1 VAEAT
6 PSSRPT
12 RIEIGRIVKPH
23 GLKGEVVVSGVRLNP
38 DEFLA
43 LRDVE
48 AIAADGTRRALRLRA
63 TRPFMQSMLVTFEG
77 VDDVD
82 AARALHGQVLEVD
95 PAHLPPAGDG
105 TVYLFQLLG
114 LAVVTEQGE
123 ALGQVADVLQTG
135 ATPILVV
142 RGERGEGGRARERML
157 PMSPDVLLS
166 VDREAARITVR
177 LLPGMEDL

>member
-1 VAEAT
+1 VTALPA
-6 PSSRPT
+6 

-23 GLKGEVVVSGVRLNP
+23 GLKGELVVSGVRLHP
-38 DEFLA
+38 MEFLA
-43 LRDVE
+43 LGDVE
-48 AIAADGTRRALRLRA
+48 AIGADGARRALRILA

-82 AARALHGQVLEVD
+82 AARLLHGQVLEVD
-95 PAHLPPAGDG
+95 PARLPPAGDG

-114 LAVVTEQGE
+114 LVVATEQGE
-123 ALGQVADVLQTG
+123 ALGQVTDVLQTG

-142 RGERGEGGRARERML
+142 RGPRGEGGKARERMI
-157 PMSPDVLLS
+157 PMSPDVLLE
-166 VDREAARITVR
+166 VDREAGRITVK

>member
-1 VAEAT
+1 VTAL
-6 PSSRPT
+6 PS

-23 GLKGEVVVSGVRLNP
+23 GLKGELVVSGVRLDP
-38 DEFLA
+38 AEFLA
-43 LRDVE
+43 LGDVE
-48 AIAADGTRRALRLRA
+48 AIAADGARRALRIRA

-82 AARALHGQVLEVD
+82 AARLLHGQVLEVD
-95 PAHLPPAGDG
+95 PARLPPAGDG

-114 LAVVTEQGE
+114 LAVVTDQGE
-123 ALGQVADVLQTG
+123 PLGQVADVLQTG

-142 RGERGEGGRARERML
+142 RGERREGGRARERML
-157 PMSPDVLLS
+157 PMSPDVLLE
-166 VDREAARITVR
+166 VDREAAQITVR